1 MKNIIITGASKGIG
15 FETVKLFLEETE
27 YHVYAISRTIAT
39 LQALGHAR
47 LTPISFDIT
56 SDDFSNIE
64 SMLSNISQVDI
75 LINNAGLLINKS
87 FMELTNDDWQ
97 RMFGVNV
104 FGAARLVQIA
114 LPQLKAAEKA
124 HIVNIGSMGGFQG
137 SSKFPGL
144 SAYSASKG
152 AIAILTECLAAELSE
167 FGVRSNCLCLGAV
180 NTEMLGTAFPG
191 YKAPLNSDEMARFL
205 FDFSQNGHQFFNG
218 QTLPVA
224 LNNPG

>member
-15 FETVKLFLEETE
+15 FETVKLFLEETK
-27 YHVYAISRTIAT
+27 YHVFAISRNIKT
-39 LQALGHAR
+39 LQALEHPR

-64 SMLSNISQVDI
+64 SILSNIAQVDI
-75 LINNAGLLINKS
+75 LINNAGLLINKP
-87 FMELTNDDWQ
+87 FAELNNDDWQ

-104 FGAARLVQIA
+104 FGAARLVQTA
-114 LPQLKAAEKA
+114 LPQLKAAKKA
-124 HIVNIGSMGGFQG
+124 HIINIGSMGGFQG

-167 FGVRSNCLCLGAV
+167 FGIRSNCLCLGAV

-218 QTLPVA
+218 QVLPVA

>member
-1 MKNIIITGASKGIG
+1 
-15 FETVKLFLEETE
+15 
-27 YHVYAISRTIAT
+27 
-39 LQALGHAR
+39 
-47 LTPISFDIT
+47 
-56 SDDFSNIE
+56 
-64 SMLSNISQVDI
+64 
-75 LINNAGLLINKS
+75 
-87 FMELTNDDWQ
+87 
-97 RMFGVNV
+97 MFGVNV
-104 FGAARLVQIA
+104 FGAARLVQTA

-152 AIAILTECLAAELSE
+152 AIAILTECLAAELSG
-167 FGVRSNCLCLGAV
+167 FGIRSNCLCLGAV

-218 QTLPVA
+218 QVLPVA
-224 LNNPG
+224 LNNPE